1 MGKDKEKG
9 EVVSEIREALDNHE
23 LKAYYQPQ
31 YDAITN
37 KLVGAEALVRWIK
50 PDGSVIMPGNF
61 IPQMEED
68 NTILVLDWY
77 ILREVCAFLKKQRE
91 EGIYSVP
98 VAVNFSRLHVY
109 EDDFVEQLCEITD
122 QYFVPRKLLEVE
134 ITESA
139 FVDQS
144 EKIAERIGEIRDAG
158 FRVAIDDFGSGLS
171 SLSFVKDISVDVLK
185 IDKSL
190 LSRNCED
197 EKERIVL
204 ESIFNFAHR
213 LKLTTVAE
221 GVETREQLG
230 FLRTCSCKVIQGFL
244 FAKPMSQAE
253 FMELCKKGDEVGEM
267 EDILLVQAPSSAT
280 QLLMEA
286 VFTRYPLVIFSNL
299 TRNSF
304 YMMAYENFT
313 SQSCPST
320 GIFEELIAHGASTMH
335 PEDQDLFRNTFSIS
349 NLMAAHDRGEK
360 FVSVVTRQM
369 GDDGIYRR
377 VETTDYFVKNPS
389 VDDVLVIALCHNL
402 D

>member
-1 MGKDKEKG
+1 MDTGNTDTA
-9 EVVSEIREALDNHE
+9 EIIQALENHE
-23 LKAYYQPQ
+23 LKVFYQPQ

-37 KLVGAEALVRWIK
+37 KLVGAEALVRWVK
-50 PDGSVIMPGNF
+50 PDGTMIMPGSF
-61 IPQMEED
+61 IPQLEEG
-68 NTILVLDWY
+68 NRILQLDWY
-77 ILREVCAFLKKQRE
+77 MLREVCIFLKQQQEKMLH
-91 EGIYSVP
+91 SVP
-98 VAVNFSRLHVY
+98 VSVNFSRMHIY
-109 EDDFVEQLCEITD
+109 EADFVTRLCSIVD
-122 QYFVPRKLLEVE
+122 QHAVSRKMIEVE

-139 FVDQS
+139 LVDQS
-144 EKIAERIGEIRDAG
+144 EKIAEWISAIRSAG

-244 FAKPMSQAE
+244 FAKPMPETE
-253 FMELCKKGDEVGEM
+253 FMELCKKGDGVEKT

-280 QLLMEA
+280 QLLLEA

-304 YMMAYENFT
+304 YMMAYESFT

-320 GIFEELIAHGASTMH
+320 GVFDELIAHGAATMH
-335 PEDQDLFRNTFSIS
+335 PEDQELFRNTFSIP
-349 NLMAAHDRGEK
+349 NLMAAHDRGEG
-360 FVSVVTRQM
+360 FVSVVTRQL
-369 GDDGIYRR
+369 GDDGVYRR

>member
-1 MGKDKEKG
+1 MDKN
-9 EVVSEIREALDNHE
+9 REALCQEVSCAMEKHE
-23 LKAYYQPQ
+23 IQVYYQPQ
-31 YDAITN
+31 YDALTGR
-37 KLVGAEALVRWIK
+37 LTGAEALARWIK
-50 PDGSVIMPGNF
+50 EDGTVVMPGSF
-61 IPQMEED
+61 IPVLEQGTEIID
-68 NTILVLDWY
+68 LDWY
-77 ILREVCAFLKKQRE
+77 MLREVCVFLRQQQE
-91 EGIYSVP
+91 DNIHMVTI
-98 VAVNFSRLHVY
+98 AVNFSRQHVK
-109 EDDFVEQLCEITD
+109 EGDFVQKLCEIVD
-122 QYFVPRKLLEVE
+122 SYEVPHKKIEVE
-134 ITESA
+134 ITES
-139 FVDQS
+139 VLVGQ
-144 EKIAERIGEIRDAG
+144 EEMIGEWVQEIRKQG
-158 FRVAIDDFGSGLS
+158 FKVAIDDFGSGLS

-244 FAKPMSQAE
+244 FAKPMGCQA
-253 FMELCKKGDEVGEM
+253 FRELCVKGEEVEEP
-267 EDILLVQAPSSAT
+267 EDILVIQAPSSAT
-280 QLLMEA
+280 QLLLDA
-286 VFTRYPLVIFSNL
+286 VFIRYPLVIFSNL

-320 GIFEELIAHGASTMH
+320 GVFEELIAHGASTMH
-335 PEDQDLFRNTFSIS
+335 PEDQDLFRTTFSID
-349 NLMAAHDRGEK
+349 NLMAAYKRGEK